1 MKVLSSKKKEVKLLR
16 RKNIVKLLKELAT
29 LEEGSF
35 EYQLLELKID
45 YYKSINDLLAS
56 Q

>member
-1 MKVLSSKKKEVKLLR
+1 MKVLSSKNRGGEMR

-29 LEEGSF
+29 LQEGSL

-45 YYKSINDLLAS
+45 YYKSINNLLDS
-56 Q
+56 